1 MLKYYYTNV
10 KMEVRNFSNIFLF
23 YILII
28 FNISLLLKT
37 IKKNSSNFNSFNN
50 KQKLYSESRNLK
62 RIKNK
67 NKKEENSSKE
77 IIELV
82 RKSKRVISKINLNNK
97 NNVNLSLNKFPLI
110 GGNFDKFLL
119 SRLNKT
125 FNETRIKSLNNT
137 SLNKIKKENL
147 KEDNA
152 DKNNK
157 NVLL

>member
-1 MLKYYYTNV
+1 M
-10 KMEVRNFSNIFLF
+10 
-23 YILII
+23 
-28 FNISLLLKT
+28 
-37 IKKNSSNFNSFNN
+37 
-50 KQKLYSESRNLK
+50 
-62 RIKNK
+62 
-67 NKKEENSSKE
+67 
-77 IIELV
+77 
-82 RKSKRVISKINLNNK
+82 NNK

>member
-1 MLKYYYTNV
+1 M
-10 KMEVRNFSNIFLF
+10 
-23 YILII
+23 
-28 FNISLLLKT
+28 
-37 IKKNSSNFNSFNN
+37 
-50 KQKLYSESRNLK
+50 
-62 RIKNK
+62 
-67 NKKEENSSKE
+67 
-77 IIELV
+77 
-82 RKSKRVISKINLNNK
+82 NNK

-137 SLNKIKKENL
+137 SLHKIKKENLNNTSLHKIKKENL

>member
-1 MLKYYYTNV
+1 M
-10 KMEVRNFSNIFLF
+10 
-23 YILII
+23 
-28 FNISLLLKT
+28 
-37 IKKNSSNFNSFNN
+37 
-50 KQKLYSESRNLK
+50 
-62 RIKNK
+62 
-67 NKKEENSSKE
+67 
-77 IIELV
+77 
-82 RKSKRVISKINLNNK
+82 NNK

-137 SLNKIKKENL
+137 SLHKIKKENL
-147 KEDNA
+147 KEDNT